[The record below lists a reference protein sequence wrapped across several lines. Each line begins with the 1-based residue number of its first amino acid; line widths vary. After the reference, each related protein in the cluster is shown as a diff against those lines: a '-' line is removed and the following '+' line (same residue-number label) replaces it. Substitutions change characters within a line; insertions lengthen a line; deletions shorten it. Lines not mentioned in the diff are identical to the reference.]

1 MKIETKYN
9 INQEVWFI
17 EDNKVKNEEILKLTF
32 TKDGSNESVFYYFK
46 EKSMNTSNWERSRK
60 ESEVF
65 ATKEELI
72 NSL

>member
-1 MKIETKYN
+1 MKIETKYD

-17 EDNKVKNEEILKLTF
+17 EDNKVKNEAILKLSF
-32 TKDGSNESVFYYFK
+32 TKDGSNESVIYYFK
-46 EKSMNTSNWERSRK
+46 EKQKSMVNWERIKK
-60 ESEVF
+60 EDEIF

>member
-1 MKIETKYN
+1 MRIETKYN

-32 TKDGSNESVFYYFK
+32 TKDGSNESILYYFK
-46 EKSMNTSNWERSRK
+46 EKSNAVPWERFRK